1 MIIAVNFPKKEAW
14 KKSGLQRD
22 SNPWPL
28 RYRCVALPTK
38 LWSHTLGA
46 RSIYWVHISFH
57 LQPQFKMNYFIYSY
71 FEKGCRE
78 KCTRQSWKAL
88 WEVLSSLFFKEIW
101 KNWHERPWKCVC
113 ECSRKATKVSS
124 TATVVRN
131 SVLIISHVTFRDCRV
146 HIFSDNLPRNSCI
159 LHIISKQS
167 PSPLHHTFLLG
178 RARFTAQPLSALVS
192 ALTAIGDTSQLLAY
206 SGYFFGK

>member
-1 MIIAVNFPKKEAW
+1 MF
-14 KKSGLQRD
+14 
-22 SNPWPL
+22 
-28 RYRCVALPTK
+28 
-38 LWSHTLGA
+38 
-46 RSIYWVHISFH
+46 
-57 LQPQFKMNYFIYSY
+57 QFKVQAKCKLTQVNLCVIFFSPSWAVYIY
-71 FEKGCRE
+71 FEKDCRE
-78 KCTRQSWKAL
+78 KCTRQSRKVL
-88 WEVLSSLFFKEIW
+88 WAVLSSLFFKEIW
-101 KNWHERPWKCVC
+101 KNDTRGHRRMLRMLKESSNRRCDS
-113 ECSRKATKVSS
+113 CS
-124 TATVVRN
+124 VRS
-131 SVLIISHVTFRDCRV
+131 SVLIIPHVTFRDCRV